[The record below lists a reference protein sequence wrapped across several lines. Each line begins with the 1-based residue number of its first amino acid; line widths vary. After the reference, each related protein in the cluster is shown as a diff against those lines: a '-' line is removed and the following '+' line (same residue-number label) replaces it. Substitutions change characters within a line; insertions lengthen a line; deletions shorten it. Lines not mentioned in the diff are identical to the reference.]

1 MKHLERDCG
10 MHNNLKHNVLDE
22 FDKIYDELQI
32 INSSEYDEESKN
44 QWLRDFLTNRRE
56 DIESYFDNSWH
67 LADVDLPKEQTPV
80 LLFYKDKFGH
90 KWVKI
95 ATYTGLVDGEQHWVT
110 SGYHVPINLKNCTE
124 ICWTF
129 IPAPPNNNFFVKGGI
144 NP

>member
-1 MKHLERDCG
+1 
-10 MHNNLKHNVLDE
+10 MHNNLKYNVLDE
-22 FDKIYDELQI
+22 IDKIYDELQI

-67 LADVDLPKEQTPV
+67 LANVDLPKEQTPV
-80 LLFYKDKFGH
+80 LLFYKDKFSH

-95 ATYTGLVDGEQHWVT
+95 ATYTGLVDGKQHWVT

-129 IPAPPNNNFFVKGGI
+129 IPAPPNNNFFVKGGS